1 MRDDKSRDHSLRPE
15 WLLDQDPLL
24 LPALTE
30 RHELES
36 LARRMVAANAIRRY
50 REDRDNGRVSYSRRK
65 HWYAEHQSRSYWPK
79 WFTYSFTIKAVT
91 QLEGA
96 GLLIHDQK
104 KPGNRHWQSWFRATP
119 ELVNPKGKLQYI
131 PTRRIFLRDEQKNDI
146 DYNDNARLVVQM
158 RRDIDLINAF
168 LAKQTVT
175 FDDKPLKEG
184 DPLHINLHCVSGAIR
199 LTTRRIFHDS
209 SFDLG
214 GRWYTDLQNIPREA
228 RPRLKLNGHALAI
241 HDYSALYPKLLYA
254 MVGEIPDGD
263 PYTIPDWPRQ
273 VSKPILNILI
283 NAKNGTSALR
293 AAVTE
298 LKQRR
303 IGKGQSERYAAAK
316 EIIAALKKRNAP
328 IARFF
333 HSDAGKRLMWY
344 EAFLL
349 RDNMLEAM
357 KREIPF
363 VPLHDALMVPTGSL
377 RELVIIMETNL
388 AALRVSLGV
397 QFKRQKARISAVQI

>member
-1 MRDDKSRDHSLRPE
+1 
-15 WLLDQDPLL
+15 
-24 LPALTE
+24 
-30 RHELES
+30 
-36 LARRMVAANAIRRY
+36 
-50 REDRDNGRVSYSRRK
+50 
-65 HWYAEHQSRSYWPK
+65 
-79 WFTYSFTIKAVT
+79 
-91 QLEGA
+91 
-96 GLLIHDQK
+96 
-104 KPGNRHWQSWFRATP
+104 
-119 ELVNPKGKLQYI
+119 LQYI
-131 PTRRIFLRDEQKNDI
+131 PKRRIFLRDEQKNDI

-158 RRDIDLINAF
+158 QRDITQVNAF

-184 DPLHINLHCVSGAIR
+184 DPLHIDLHCVSGAIR

-228 RPRLKLNGHALAI
+228 RPRLKLDGHALAI

-263 PYTIPDWPRQ
+263 PYTIPDCPRQ
-273 VSKPILNILI
+273 ISKPILNILI

-303 IGKGQSERYAAAK
+303 VGRGQSERYTAAK
-316 EIIAALKKRNAP
+316 QIIAALKKRNAP

-333 HSDAGKRLMWY
+333 HSDMGKRLMWD

-357 KREIPF
+357 KRGIPF

-377 RELVIIMETNL
+377 REMAIVMETNL
-388 AALRVSLGV
+388 AVLRISLGA
-397 QFKRQKARISAVQI
+397 QFKRQKARVPAVQI